1 MVADACAGH
10 GAVVHRFR
18 RDALGEA
25 LSVFPLTTIVQRIA
39 LEAAERLGTNPDS
52 FGKDLPGRAEVWA
65 AIPL

>member
-1 MVADACAGH
+1 MADAIAGH

-18 RDALGEA
+18 RDALGEP

-39 LEAAERLGTNPDS
+39 LEGAERLGTNPDS
-52 FGKDLPGRAEVWA
+52 FGKDLPGRGEIWA

>member
-1 MVADACAGH
+1 M
-10 GAVVHRFR
+10 HRIR

-25 LSVFPLTTIVQRIA
+25 LSVFALTTSVQRIA

-65 AIPL
+65 GVPL